1 MFRADSSDDRA
12 GPRSAGR
19 HQRRHVPAAAKAVV
33 LAAAAAVVAAGCS
46 SSGGGGGS
54 ASSSPSGASLG
65 TVNTTPAPSGPISS
79 FSWDLPYGEP
89 PSLDPTQA
97 VAYSQN
103 TVLANLC
110 EGLLRVNPDNTYQP
124 VLASSF
130 SNPTPTTWVY
140 NIRKD
145 VKFWDGHPLTA
156 ADVAYS
162 LNRNLDPKVA
172 SLWGA
177 PWYTDVK
184 SIQATGP
191 MQVTITTTHPDY
203 VLNQMLATAAGV
215 VGEEAFT
222 KKAGKSYGTAQG
234 GLMCTGP
241 FKMGKW
247 TPGVGI
253 TILKNPGYWDTAN
266 LAKAGQVNFKFV
278 TDPATLTNAL
288 VSGAIDGTYE
298 VPISAVDKLR
308 STNVGQFYL
317 GKSTEFGT
325 LSITNKPGPIQNVKI
340 RQALELAIDRPAIA
354 KSIFKGTATPIY
366 SLVFPAVWSY
376 GKSSLA
382 AAYAALPNRGV
393 DLAQAKQLVQQ
404 AGSPAQPLL
413 VLVSAGDPSA
423 VSIAEYAQ
431 AAAASIGLK
440 IKIVQQPPAQA
451 LAIPFDANARK
462 HYDLML
468 QISGYYDIPEPL
480 EQPLEGWLPGALFN
494 YNNYDNPSV
503 TTILNKAVAA
513 ADPNARAALVNQAQA
528 IAQGQQIA
536 TLPLVNFDERLFM
549 NKRITGA
556 VASLPSSL
564 YYPWAVNVGAK

>member
-1 MFRADSSDDRA
+1 MSPEYSSDRL
-12 GPRSAGR
+12 PSATPVRGR
-19 HQRRHVPAAAKAVV
+19 RRRPVPAVTKVAV
-33 LAAAAAVVAAGCS
+33 LTIAAAVVGAGCS
-46 SSGGGGGS
+46 SGGDGS
-54 ASSSPSGASLG
+54 ASKSPSSASLA
-65 TVNTTPAPSGPISS
+65 TVNTTPPPKGPISS

-103 TVLANLC
+103 TVLSNLC

-124 VLASSF
+124 VLASSYA
-130 SNPTPTTWVY
+130 NPTPTTWVY
-140 NIRKD
+140 NIRQG
-145 VKFWDGHPLTA
+145 VHFWDGQLLTA

-162 LNRNLDPKVA
+162 LNRNLNPKVA
-172 SLWGA
+172 SLWGD

-184 SIQATGP
+184 SIKATGP
-191 MQVTITTTHPDY
+191 MQVTITTGHSDY

-215 VGEEAFT
+215 IGEEAYT
-222 KKAGKSYGTAQG
+222 KKQGKAYGTAPG

-253 TILKNPGYWDTAN
+253 TIQRYAGYWDTSH

-278 TDPATLTNAL
+278 TDPAALTNAL
-288 VSGAIDGTYE
+288 LSGAMDGTYE

-308 STNVGQFYL
+308 SSNVGHFYL

-325 LSITNKPGPIQNVKI
+325 LSITTKPGPIQDVRI
-340 RQALELAIDRPAIA
+340 RRALELAIDRPAIA

-366 SLVFPAVWSY
+366 SLVFPTVWSY
-376 GKSSLA
+376 GKDSLA
-382 AAYAALPNRGV
+382 AAYAALPNRTV
-393 DLAQAKQLVQQ
+393 DTAKAKQLVAQ
-404 AGSPAQPLL
+404 AGNPTQPLL

-423 VSIAEYAQ
+423 VSIAEYVQ
-431 AAAASIGLK
+431 AAVSSIGLK
-440 IKIVQQPPAQA
+440 VKIVQQPPAQA
-451 LAIPFDANARK
+451 LAIPFEPNARK

-480 EQPLEGWLPGALFN
+480 EQPLMGWLPGALFN
-494 YNNYDNPSV
+494 YNNYHDPKVGSLLHQASA
-503 TTILNKAVAA
+503 T

-549 NKRITGA
+549 NNRITGA
-556 VASLPSSL
+556 TASLPSSL
-564 YYPWAVNVGAK
+564 YYPWAADVGAAK

>member
-1 MFRADSSDDRA
+1 MTKA
-12 GPRSAGR
+12 
-19 HQRRHVPAAAKAVV
+19 AVV
-33 LAAAAAVVAAGCS
+33 AAAAAVAAAAC
-46 SSGGGGGS
+46 SSGGNGGS
-54 ASSSPSGASLG
+54 SGSAGTASSGSGQA
-65 TVNTTPAPSGPISS
+65 TVNTTPSAKGPISS

-103 TVLANLC
+103 TVLSNLC

-140 NIRKD
+140 NIRKG
-145 VKFWDGHPLTA
+145 VTFWDGKPLTA

-162 LNRNLDPKVA
+162 LNRNLSPKVA
-172 SLWGA
+172 SLWA
-177 PWYTDVK
+177 DPWYTDVK
-184 SIQATGP
+184 SIAATGP
-191 MQVTITTTHPDY
+191 MQVTITTGHPDH

-215 VGEEAFT
+215 VGEAAYT
-222 KKAGKSYGTAQG
+222 KQQGKAYGTAQG

-253 TILKNPGYWDTAN
+253 TIQRYPGYWDTSN
-266 LAKAGQVNFKFV
+266 RAKAGQVNFKFV
-278 TDPATLTNAL
+278 TDPAALTNAL
-288 VSGAIDGTYE
+288 LSGAIDGTYE

-308 STNVGQFYL
+308 STGVGKFYL

-325 LSITNKPGPIQNVKI
+325 LSITSKPGPIQDTRI
-340 RQALELAIDRPAIA
+340 RRALELAIDRPAIA
-354 KSIFKGTATPIY
+354 RSIFHGTAKPIY

-376 GKSSLA
+376 GKSTLQD
-382 AAYAALPNRGV
+382 AYNKLPNRNV
-393 DLAQAKQLVQQ
+393 DLAQARKLVQQ
-404 AGSPAQPLL
+404 AGSPSQPLL

-423 VSIAEYAQ
+423 VSIAEYVQ
-431 AAAASIGLK
+431 AAAGQAGLK
-440 IKIVQQPPAQA
+440 VKIVQQPPAQA
-451 LAIPFDANARK
+451 LAIPFEPSARK

-480 EQPLEGWLPGALFN
+480 EQPLMNWLPGALFN
-494 YNNYDNPSV
+494 YNNYNDPKV
-503 TTILNKAVAA
+503 AGILNKASATV
-513 ADPNARAALVNQAQA
+513 DPGQRAALVNQAQA

-564 YYPWAVNVGAK
+564 YYPWAVGVGAAG

>member
-1 MFRADSSDDRA
+1 M
-12 GPRSAGR
+12 
-19 HQRRHVPAAAKAVV
+19 AALA
-33 LAAAAAVVAAGCS
+33 LITAAAAAAAGCS
-46 SSGGGGGS
+46 SGSSGGSGGS
-54 ASSSPSGASLG
+54 GSSAGSLA
-65 TVNTTPAPSGPISS
+65 TVNTTPAAKGSVAS

-110 EGLLRVNPDNTYQP
+110 EGLLRVNPDNRYQD
-124 VLASSF
+124 VLASSVT
-130 SNPTPTTWVY
+130 NPTPTTWVY
-140 NIRKD
+140 QIRKG

-156 ADVAYS
+156 DDVAYS

-172 SLWGA
+172 SLWGD

-184 SIQATGP
+184 SIKATGP
-191 MQVTITTTHPDY
+191 MQVTITTAHADY

-215 VGEEAFT
+215 IGE
-222 KKAGKSYGTAQG
+222 KAYLQAKGKSYGTPSG

-247 TPGVGI
+247 TPGTGI
-253 TILKNPGYWDTAN
+253 TIMRNAGYWDRSH
-266 LAKAGQVNFKFV
+266 LAHAGQVDFKFV

-308 STNVGQFYL
+308 STSVGHFYL

-325 LSITNKPGPIQNVKI
+325 LSITDKPGPIQSTAI
-340 RQALELAIDRPAIA
+340 RRALELAIDRPAIA

-366 SLVFPAVWSY
+366 SLVFPAAWSY
-376 GKSSLA
+376 GRSSLA
-382 AAYAALPNRGV
+382 AAYAKLPNRSV
-393 DLAQAKQLVQQ
+393 DLTEAKNLVKQ
-404 AGSPAQPLL
+404 AGSPSQPLL
-413 VLVSAGDPSA
+413 VLVSSGDPSA

-431 AAAASIGLK
+431 SAAAQIGLK
-440 IKIVQQPPAQA
+440 IKIVEQPPAQA
-451 LAIPFDANARK
+451 LAIPFEAKVRK
-462 HYDLML
+462 HYDLLM

-480 EQPLEGWLPGALFN
+480 EQPLEGWLPNGLFN
-494 YNNYDNPSV
+494 YNGYNDPQV
-503 TTILNKAVAA
+503 TAILNRAVATK
-513 ADPNARAALVNQAQA
+513 DPDARAALVNQAQA

-549 NKRITGA
+549 NKSITGA
-556 VASLPSSL
+556 TASLPANL
-564 YYPWAVNVGAK
+564 YYPWAADVGSAK

>member
-1 MFRADSSDDRA
+1 MAREISGGGRA
-12 GPRSAGR
+12 SAKPVR
-19 HQRRHVPAAAKAVV
+19 RRRRHVSGMTKVAALTVAAAMVG
-33 LAAAAAVVAAGCS
+33 AGCT
-46 SSGGGGGS
+46 S
-54 ASSSPSGASLG
+54 ASNSASESQSGAGLA
-65 TVNTTPAPSGPISS
+65 TVITTPAPKGPISS

-97 VAYSQN
+97 VAYGQN

-110 EGLLRVNPDNTYQP
+110 EGLLRVDPDNSYQA
-124 VLASSF
+124 VLASSY

-140 NIRKD
+140 NIRQG
-145 VKFWDGHPLTA
+145 VHFWDGHLLTA
-156 ADVAYS
+156 ADIVYS
-162 LNRNLDPKVA
+162 LNRNLNPQVA
-172 SLWGA
+172 SLWGD
-177 PWYTDVK
+177 PWYNDVK
-184 SIQATGP
+184 SIKATGP

-203 VLNQMLATAAGV
+203 VLNEMLATAAGAI
-215 VGEEAFT
+215 GEEAYI
-222 KKAGKSYGTAQG
+222 KKEGKAYGSPQG

-253 TILKNPGYWDTAN
+253 TILRNPDYWDTSHM
-266 LAKAGQVNFKFV
+266 AKAGQINFEFV

-288 VSGAIDGTYE
+288 LSGAIDGTYE

-308 STNVGQFYL
+308 SSSVGHFYL

-325 LSITNKPGPIQNVKI
+325 ASITTKPGPIQDVRI
-340 RQALELAIDRPAIA
+340 RRALELAINRPAIA
-354 KSIFKGTATPIY
+354 KSIFLGTATPIY
-366 SLVFPAVWSY
+366 SLVFPSVWSY

-382 AAYAALPNRGV
+382 AAYKALPNQNV
-393 DLAQAKQLVQQ
+393 DLAEARKLVAQ
-404 AGSPAQPLL
+404 AGNPTQPLL
-413 VLVSAGDPSA
+413 ILVSAGDPSA
-423 VSIAEYAQ
+423 VSIAEYIQ
-431 AAAASIGLK
+431 AAASSIGLH
-440 IKIVQQPPAQA
+440 IKIVEQPPAQA
-451 LAIPFDANARK
+451 LAIPFEPNVRD

-468 QISGYYDIPEPL
+468 QISGYYDIAEPL

-494 YNNYDNPSV
+494 YNNYNNPTV
-503 TTILNKAVAA
+503 TRLLNQAVAT

-536 TLPLVNFDERLFM
+536 VLPLVNFDERLFM

-564 YYPWAVNVGAK
+564 YYPWAVDVGASG